1 MELVNQRAYKESIE
15 VREFVATYEKALN
28 APVIRAFLEEE
39 QHMNLLIESIVEP
52 TPKNREAVNE
62 SFRSFYMELRLVKY
76 LSQLIHYYSIDVSKR
91 YRRHFA
97 RHSYVMDQPLSDDHS
112 LYLHDV
118 LESEGP
124 SVESLVTEGG
134 SDLEQV
140 IENPLLYKH
149 FLALSDKQKQVLN
162 LYFVGGL
169 SHRVIAKRFGS
180 TPQNISQIATRA
192 LAKLRSA
199 INQEDKHE

>member
-28 APVIRAFLEEE
+28 SPVLRAFLEEE

-52 TPKNREAVNE
+52 TQKNREAVNE

-91 YRRHFA
+91 YRRHFE
-97 RHSYVMDQPLSDDHS
+97 RHSYVMHQPLSNDHS

-118 LESEGP
+118 LESKV
-124 SVESLVTEGG
+124 S
-134 SDLEQV
+134 
-140 IENPLLYKH
+140 
-149 FLALSDKQKQVLN
+149 
-162 LYFVGGL
+162 
-169 SHRVIAKRFGS
+169 
-180 TPQNISQIATRA
+180 
-192 LAKLRSA
+192 
-199 INQEDKHE
+199 